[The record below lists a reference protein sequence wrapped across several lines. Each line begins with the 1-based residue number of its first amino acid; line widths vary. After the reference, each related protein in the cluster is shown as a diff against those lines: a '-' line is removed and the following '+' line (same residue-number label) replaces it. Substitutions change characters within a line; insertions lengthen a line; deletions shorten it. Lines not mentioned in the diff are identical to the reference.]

1 MNGLY
6 AGIFTSCLLKTEPHS
21 GFCSD
26 CLNLSLNKNR
36 VFRDLP
42 RGPVVKTVF
51 SLRGTGVDPWLGNKD
66 PTCHLVWPKINK
78 RNLSQLCGIRK
89 EFKVLENNES

>member
-36 VFRDLP
+36 VFRDFP
-42 RGPVVKTVF
+42 SGPVVKTVF
-51 SLRGTGVDPWLGNKD
+51 SLQGLLGQS
-66 PTCHLVWPKINK
+66 LVGELRSCI
-78 RNLSQLCGIRK
+78 LCGAVKKKKKKFFKK
-89 EFKVLENNES
+89 EFSALAAH

>member
-1 MNGLY
+1 M
-6 AGIFTSCLLKTEPHS
+6 
-21 GFCSD
+21 
-26 CLNLSLNKNR
+26 
-36 VFRDLP
+36 
-42 RGPVVKTVF
+42 VKTVF